1 MCLKKK
7 LTKKQAKE
15 KIENMIEPGWR
26 IETEKYLEF
35 VRLLNN

>member
-15 KIENMIEPGWR
+15 KIENMIELGWR